1 MIFCACNVPVFPVF
15 TEFPVFVEGAA
26 GFTVDSSFLGGF
38 GAGVSLMP
46 CTVRVTGIV
55 VPAGASGWLKV
66 KVFVPSLETVKLYT
80 PIHPVDNLENY
91 VNESKRHHY

>member
-1 MIFCACNVPVFPVF
+1 MRVLPAFPAISI
-15 TEFPVFVEGAA
+15 FVEGAA

-46 CTVRVTGIV
+46 CTVSVTGIV

-80 PIHPVDNLENY
+80 P
-91 VNESKRHHY
+91 